1 MSMIKSL
8 SLLTR
13 KDGISHEAFIDHWVN
28 VHAPLVRAVPE
39 VRRYVLSMIS
49 SEPSRADVPT
59 LEMNVDCIAELWY
72 DDVASMERA
81 AKSAAML
88 RVWADGAEFLGR
100 FKTFITEEKVVIG

>member
-28 VHAPLVRAVPE
+28 VHAPQVRAVPE

-59 LEMNVDCIAELWY
+59 LEMNVDCIA

-88 RVWADGAEFLGR
+88 RVRADGAEYLGR
-100 FKTFITEEKVVIG
+100 IKTFITEEKVVIG

>member
-1 MSMIKSL
+1 MIKSL
-8 SLLTR
+8 SLLIR

-28 VHAPLVRAVPE
+28 MHAPMVRAVPE
-39 VRRYVLSMIS
+39 VRRYVLSMIN

-72 DDVASMERA
+72 DDFASMERA

-88 RVWADGAEFLGR
+88 RVRADGAEFLGR
-100 FKTFITEEKVVIG
+100 IKTFITEKKVVIG

>member
-1 MSMIKSL
+1 MIKSL

-39 VRRYVLSMIS
+39 VRRYVLSFIS

-72 DDVASMERA
+72 DDVGSMERA
-81 AKSAAML
+81 ARSAAML
-88 RVWADGAEFLGR
+88 RVRADGAEFLGR
-100 FKTFITEEKVVIG
+100 IKTFITEEKVVIG